1 VCQERWR
8 VRLRASIRTVLVLAI
23 VEALQQRN
31 SLLLVDTGDTLESTT
46 TAATHSLE
54 ATRVARV

>member
-1 VCQERWR
+1 M
-8 VRLRASIRTVLVLAI
+8 RLRASIRTVLVLAI

-46 TAATHSLE
+46 TAAMHSLE